1 MLKKIAL
8 AGIVLLVS
16 VLSFSIATS
25 TSAATKASQGGK
37 INAPQAPAPHGWC
50 LPPGTRC

>member
-8 AGIVLLVS
+8 AGIVVMAS
-16 VLSFSIATS
+16 VYSLSMAT
-25 TSAATKASQGGK
+25 ATTAPAK
-37 INAPQAPAPHGWC
+37 IDQKSSVVAPQAPAPHGWC